1 MRRSADKQA
10 RGGAIGQCGRQSKK
24 TGGRRTKKE
33 SGHSSVRGAAEERF
47 CEERMKEYRKWLAA
61 ENEALI
67 PTNYRSRSA
76 GRGRGRGRRR
86 KKKKTNGDVLSPCCD
101 KSTHIFQ
108 SRTLPEE

>member
-1 MRRSADKQA
+1 MKNCLIQARGNGGESTQKRVTRIVRQTNANGRKLDMRRSADKQA

-67 PTNYRSRSA
+67 PTNYSLR
-76 GRGRGRGRRR
+76 
-86 KKKKTNGDVLSPCCD
+86 
-101 KSTHIFQ
+101 
-108 SRTLPEE
+108 